1 MTLDIPSTSTLDS
14 ANLPVLDLSRLAKG
28 DAEAEAF
35 RVDLREATHDYGFF
49 YLTGHGVPQQ
59 LIDDVMAVSRRFFD
73 LPEADKLAIENL
85 KSPHFRGYTRVGGEL
100 TQGKVDWREQID
112 IGTERE
118 PVTDP
123 DAPDFMRLDGP
134 NQWPDALPE
143 LQTTVS
149 EWYDELSRVALTL
162 LRAWAVSLG
171 AAEDVFDE
179 AFADRP
185 STLIKI
191 VRYPG
196 KSDPEPKQGVGA
208 HKDSGVLTLLL
219 VEPGKGGLQV
229 EKDGEWIDA
238 PPIDGAFVVNIGE
251 LLEVATDGY
260 LKATVHRVI
269 SPRIGT
275 DRISI
280 PFFYAPAL
288 DSTIPVLTLP
298 EELAAQAR
306 GITVDPGNPI
316 FTTYGENAF
325 KSRLRAHPDVAAIH
339 HSDLVEK
346 NAAAAAQNSIA

>member
-14 ANLPVLDLSRLAKG
+14 ATLPVLDLSRLSQG

-73 LPEADKLAIENL
+73 LPEADKMAIENIR
-85 KSPHFRGYTRVGGEL
+85 SPHFRGYTRVGGEL

-112 IGTERE
+112 
-118 PVTDP
+118 
-123 DAPDFMRLDGP
+123 
-134 NQWPDALPE
+134 
-143 LQTTVS
+143 
-149 EWYDELSRVALTL
+149 
-162 LRAWAVSLG
+162 
-171 AAEDVFDE
+171 
-179 AFADRP
+179 
-185 STLIKI
+185 
-191 VRYPG
+191 
-196 KSDPEPKQGVGA
+196 
-208 HKDSGVLTLLL
+208 
-219 VEPGKGGLQV
+219 
-229 EKDGEWIDA
+229 
-238 PPIDGAFVVNIGE
+238 
-251 LLEVATDGY
+251 
-260 LKATVHRVI
+260 
-269 SPRIGT
+269 IGT

>member
-1 MTLDIPSTSTLDS
+1 MTGSTLTT
-14 ANLPVLDLSRLAKG
+14 LPTLDLSRLRGG
-28 DAEAEAF
+28 DAEAAAF
-35 RVDLREATHDYGFF
+35 RIALREATHEYGFF
-49 YLTGHGVPQQ
+49 YLVGHGVPHE
-59 LIDDVMAVSRRFFD
+59 LVERVMAVSRRFFD

-85 KSPHFRGYTRVGGEL
+85 NSPQFRGYTRVGGEL

-112 IGTERE
+112 IGVERE
-118 PVTDP
+118 AVEATPETP
-123 DAPDFMRLDGP
+123 DAVVPDYMRLDGP
-134 NQWPDALPE
+134 NQWPAALPE
-143 LQTTVS
+143 LRETVS
-149 EWYDELSRVALTL
+149 EWYAELSRVALTL

-171 AAEDVFDE
+171 APEDTFDA
-179 AFADRP
+179 AFAERP

-238 PPIDGAFVVNIGE
+238 PPVDDAFVVNIGE

-269 SPRIGT
+269 SPRIGD

-288 DSTIPVLTLP
+288 DATVPLITLP
-298 EELAAQAR
+298 AELAAEAR

-316 FTTYGENAF
+316 FTTYGENAL
-325 KSRLRAHPDVAAIH
+325 KSRLRAHPDVAARH

-346 NAAAAAQNSIA
+346 IAAATAQNAQA